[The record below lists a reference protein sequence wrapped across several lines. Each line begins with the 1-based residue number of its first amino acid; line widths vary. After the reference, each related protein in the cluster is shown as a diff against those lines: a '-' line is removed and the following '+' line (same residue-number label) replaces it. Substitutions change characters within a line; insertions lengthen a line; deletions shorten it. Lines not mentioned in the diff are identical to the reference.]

1 MVCKQTTAGQR
12 EHKTASDKNKSHQK
26 CLAKQEPSTQN
37 KVSFRCGRTNG
48 RIQNNETDWLK
59 VEGRRSKTRN
69 SALSRPSIQLFNCEN
84 LLQKCKSLIFYRRRM
99 GLACKLPSAGRDGGR
114 LHHAAHSAHVR
125 HAAATSLG
133 RFVSYHRLS
142 GNQQSRNR
150 CGIFKC
156 NPNDFGRVDDTGL
169 QHIAVFL

>member
-59 VEGRRSKTRN
+59 VESRKSKV
-69 SALSRPSIQLFNCEN
+69 ED
-84 LLQKCKSLIFYRRRM
+84 QK
-99 GLACKLPSAGRDGGR
+99 
-114 LHHAAHSAHVR
+114 
-125 HAAATSLG
+125 LG
-133 RFVSYHRLS
+133 S
-142 GNQQSRNR
+142 
-150 CGIFKC
+150 
-156 NPNDFGRVDDTGL
+156 
-169 QHIAVFL
+169 